1 MSNSGAETVVTVP
14 AGERALIAWGFPIA
28 GMALGWLLK
37 AAAGWIAGL
46 SWAPFQGPF
55 KLIAEI
61 PEPWA
66 TIGTLVLGLVGGVL
80 LVLTAIGE
88 RLTVT
93 VTDET
98 AVLARVDGP
107 TFAVARADVAAV
119 FADGKQLVLQGPDG
133 GEHAREGS
141 DLRVGD
147 LRAAF
152 TAHGYPW
159 RDEGDPHGALFRLWV
174 PDLPG
179 LPEGAN
185 ALLAARAK
193 ALSKREEAESAV
205 LRAELRRLGVLVR
218 EEQRRQYWRL
228 VTPPAR
234 GDGDA

>member
-1 MSNSGAETVVTVP
+1 MAHGDAETVVAVP

-46 SWAPFQGPF
+46 SWAPLQGPF
-55 KLIAEI
+55 KLIAQI

-66 TIGTLVLGLVGGVL
+66 TVGALGLGLVAGLL

-93 VTDET
+93 VRDDA

-107 TFAVARADVAAV
+107 SHTVARAGVTSV
-119 FADGKQLVLQGPDG
+119 FVDGKQLVLQGADG
-133 GEHAREGS
+133 WEHARESS
-141 DLRVGD
+141 DLRPAE

-159 RDEGDPHGALFRLWV
+159 RDEGDPHRDLFRLWV

-179 LPEGAN
+179 LPDGAN

-205 LRAELRRLGVLVR
+205 LRQELRRLGVLVR

-228 VTPPAR
+228 ATPPATE
-234 GDGDA
+234 DQAA